1 MNELHDSG
9 KGQRVQ
15 WPLPA
20 GADTHDGVAIGP
32 EKQVSSGHFAR
43 CSMPHLSTKGVESSG
58 HLPCSDDLGRLPRE
72 RMPTRAAGIS
82 PCSEDIAPSHVDG
95 SHHAEHESGPNEQQ
109 STSAIS

>member
-58 HLPCSDDLGRLPRE
+58 HFTMLRRPR
-72 RMPTRAAGIS
+72 P
-82 PCSEDIAPSHVDG
+82 IAPRKD
-95 SHHAEHESGPNEQQ
+95 ANESSGHF
-109 STSAIS
+109 AML